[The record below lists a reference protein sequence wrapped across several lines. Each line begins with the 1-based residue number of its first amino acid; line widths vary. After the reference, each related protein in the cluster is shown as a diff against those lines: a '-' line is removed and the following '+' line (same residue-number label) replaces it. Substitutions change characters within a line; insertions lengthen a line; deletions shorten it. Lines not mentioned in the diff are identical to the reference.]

1 MTSDNN
7 SHLSKSTSSGKS
19 KNDEFSP
26 CGINPETFYPLA
38 AACVLAGI
46 GVKHMEEIKR
56 KYRGEGIHQ
65 WGHDVGCFGRDLIA
79 IFIKE
84 SELSNE

>member
-1 MTSDNN
+1 MTKPND
-7 SHLSKSTSSGKS
+7 SHSSGSTSSGKS
-19 KNDEFSP
+19 KNSEIFPS
-26 CGINPETFYPLA
+26 GINPETFYPLA

-56 KYRGEGIHQ
+56 KYRGNGIHQ
-65 WGHDVGCFGRDLIA
+65 WGHDAGCFGRDLIA

-84 SELSNE
+84 SELDDE

>member
-1 MTSDNN
+1 MTRPND
-7 SHLSKSTSSGKS
+7 SHSSGSTSSGKS
-19 KNDEFSP
+19 KIPEFSP
-26 CGINPETFYPLA
+26 CGINPDMFYPLA

-56 KYRGEGIHQ
+56 KYRGNGIHQ
-65 WGHDVGCFGRDLIA
+65 WGHDVGCFGRDLIN
-79 IFIKE
+79 IFIAE

>member
-1 MTSDNN
+1 MTKPND
-7 SHLSKSTSSGKS
+7 SHSSKSTSRAKS
-19 KNDEFSP
+19 KNEDIFP
-26 CGINPETFYPLA
+26 CGINPETFYPLT

-56 KYRGEGIHQ
+56 KYRGNGIHQ